1 MAAITYS
8 SLVQQIIDTM
18 EDNSSEFESAV
29 PDFIRRA
36 ELRLTREMDTHGL
49 TQYFTSIFTKGEAFL
64 AIPSTNLIVKNVN
77 YLTSATTTMDNG
89 RVVGPNTR
97 ISLLVRT
104 KEYLEDYW
112 PVRSSVGMPKYYSHF
127 MQDQILMAPAPVSA
141 FSTEIEIIVQPSTLS
156 VGNETNYYTTFCEN
170 ALFYA
175 SMIEACYFN
184 KNTSAIQ
191 IWDQQYQR
199 EIITIVNEARRNRR
213 DDMSKPNSPA
223 GGADTLIDGAN

>member
-8 SLVQQIIDTM
+8 SLVQQIMDTM

-49 TQYFTSIFTKGEAFL
+49 TQYFTSNFTKGEAFL

-77 YLTSATTTMDNG
+77 YLTSATTTMDYG

-112 PVRSSVGMPKYYSHF
+112 PVRTSV
-127 MQDQILMAPAPVSA
+127 
-141 FSTEIEIIVQPSTLS
+141 
-156 VGNETNYYTTFCEN
+156 
-170 ALFYA
+170 
-175 SMIEACYFN
+175 
-184 KNTSAIQ
+184 
-191 IWDQQYQR
+191 
-199 EIITIVNEARRNRR
+199 
-213 DDMSKPNSPA
+213 
-223 GGADTLIDGAN
+223 

>member
-8 SLVQQIIDTM
+8 SLVQQIMDTM
-18 EDNSSEFESAV
+18 EDNSSEFEAAV

-49 TQYFTSIFTKGEAFL
+49 TQYFTSAFTKGEAFL

-89 RVVGPNTR
+89 RVVSPNTR

-141 FSTEIEIIVQPSTLS
+141 FNTEIEIIVQPSTLS

-184 KNTSAIQ
+184 KNASAVQ
-191 IWDQQYQR
+191 LWDQQYQR

-223 GGADTLIDGAN
+223 GGPDTLIDGAN